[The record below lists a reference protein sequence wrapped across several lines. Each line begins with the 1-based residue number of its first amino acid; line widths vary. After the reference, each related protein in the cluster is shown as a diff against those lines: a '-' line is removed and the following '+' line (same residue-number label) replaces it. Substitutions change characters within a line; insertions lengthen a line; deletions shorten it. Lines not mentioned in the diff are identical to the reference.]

1 MAIIRSSLSD
11 AILKVNNRYQEMSG
25 IMINES
31 FNDPPLRADG
41 IQTIENNHRRQYL
54 VI

>member
-1 MAIIRSSLSD
+1 MAIQRVSLLD

-31 FNDPPLRADG
+31 LISLVNPPLRG
-41 IQTIENNHRRQYL
+41 GWKTNNRE
-54 VI
+54 